1 MLTPRENVSN
11 ERDIRQVKGVQE
23 LIKKGLGTTEHMR
36 LVNRDQPSARKALT
50 RGLQG
55 GGDGRRMVRIVIN
68 EDDIERALIHW
79 QRPLVTQ
86 FEAPFNAAKALKG
99 SHDHC
104 GIDTYST
111 SGGQGR
117 QRILNVIDTRQL
129 QANSSIHRQRVIL
142 LGADAEAG
150 FSIQLY
156 VVGLVCQGSLCQGR
170 QGGGKPRPYI

>member
-68 EDDIERALIHW
+68 EDYIEPALIHW
-79 QRPLVTQ
+79 QRPLVTH

-99 SHDHC
+99 SHDHS
-104 GIDTYST
+104 GIYTYST
-111 SGGQGR
+111 SGGR
-117 QRILNVIDTRQL
+117 PPKRILSVLDTPQP
-129 QANSSIHRQRVIL
+129 QAINS
-142 LGADAEAG
+142 
-150 FSIQLY
+150 
-156 VVGLVCQGSLCQGR
+156 
-170 QGGGKPRPYI
+170 

>member
-11 ERDIRQVKGVQE
+11 ERDIRQVKGVQD
-23 LIKKGLGTTEHMR
+23 LIKQGLGTTEHMR
-36 LVNRDQPSARKALT
+36 LVTRDQPAARKALT

-86 FEAPFNAAKALKG
+86 FEAPFNATKALKG

-111 SGGQGR
+111 SGGQGP
-117 QRILNVIDTRQL
+117 QRILNVINTRQL

-150 FSIQLY
+150 FSIPLY
-156 VVGLVCQGSLCQGR
+156 VVTLVFHGSSC
-170 QGGGKPRPYI
+170 P